1 MTGATVKKLALPV
14 ALVVLIVGTAALAPV
29 LPLFDPTKIDIP
41 HRFAGP
47 SLLHPLGQDEFGRDE
62 LSRIIWGGRAS
73 LAVAILSSLIAAAAG
88 SALGLMGGY
97 FRGLAEFFTV
107 RAAEVLLCLPP
118 LLLALLVVTL
128 LGAGATTLVIA
139 LSILYTPRFVR
150 IAYAATLQTR
160 NLEYV
165 VAQEALGRHPVP
177 ILARTILPNIAPPL
191 LVQLSVTVA
200 SAMVIESGLS
210 FLGLGVVPP
219 APSWGLM
226 IRGARSAMDT
236 APLLLV
242 WPCLALVLAIYSF
255 NLLCDRLRDVLDP
268 RAAAEGTVS
277 WLRRARAR
285 PAAEVAPA
293 PASGKA
299 IARLDHLTVTIGG
312 KEGATELVRD
322 VSFAV
327 EPGETLALVGESGSG
342 KTLSGLAM
350 LGLLPPGLVAK
361 GAVTL
366 RTEEGARDVLTL
378 SEEAL
383 NALRGRDVAMV
394 FQDASASLSP
404 VMRVGE
410 QIAETI
416 NAHATVE
423 PREVERRVLALLDR
437 VGMPDPARAAR
448 AWPHELSGGQRQR
461 AMIASALANNPRLL
475 IADEPTTALD
485 PTIQAQILALLQEL
499 KEAAGGMAMVFV
511 THNLAIVSEIADRVV
526 VLYAGELVEAGPV
539 ETVFGAPRHPYT
551 AALLKCV
558 PESGEDRLLAIPG
571 VVPAPHEVPEGCRF
585 APRCDHADAGCTTRH
600 PELEAPAPDRTV
612 RCHKWREVA

>member
-1 MTGATVKKLALPV
+1 MRARTVRKLALPV
-14 ALVVLIVGTAALAPV
+14 ALVVLIVGAAALAPV
-29 LPLFDPTKIDIP
+29 LPLMDPTKIDIP

-47 SLLHPLGQDEFGRDE
+47 SWAHPLGQDEFGRDE
-62 LSRIIWGGRAS
+62 LSRIVWGGRAS
-73 LAVAILSSLIAAAAG
+73 LTVAILSSLVAAAIG
-88 SALGLMGGY
+88 TALGLMGGY
-97 FRGLAEFFTV
+97 FRGLAELFTV

-128 LGAGATTLVIA
+128 LGSGATTLVIA

-150 IAYAATLQTR
+150 VAYAATLQTR
-160 NLEYV
+160 NLEFV
-165 VAQEALGRHPVP
+165 MAQEALGRHPVP
-177 ILARTILPNIAPPL
+177 ILARTLLPNIAPPL

-226 IRGARSAMDT
+226 IRGARAAMDT
-236 APLLLV
+236 APMLLV
-242 WPCLALVLAIYSF
+242 WPCLALVLAIFSF

-277 WLRRARAR
+277 WLRARRAPV
-285 PAAEVAPA
+285 PAAAPVG
-293 PASGKA
+293 SDL
-299 IARLDHLTVTIGG
+299 ARLDHLTVSIGG
-312 KEGATELVRD
+312 KADATRLVRD

-327 EPGETLALVGESGSG
+327 KPGETLALVGESGSG

-350 LGLLPPGLVAK
+350 MGLLPPGLVAR
-361 GAVTL
+361 GAVPIATDAGAADALALPEDEL
-366 RTEEGARDVLTL
+366 RR
-378 SEEAL
+378 
-383 NALRGRDVAMV
+383 LRGRDVAMV

-410 QIAETI
+410 QIAESI
-416 NAHATVE
+416 GAHATVDR
-423 PREVERRVLALLDR
+423 REASRRAEALLAR
-437 VGMPDPARAAR
+437 VGMPDPRRAAR

-461 AMIASALANNPRLL
+461 AMIAAALANGPKLL

-485 PTIQAQILALLQEL
+485 PTIQAQILALLKEL
-499 KEAAGGMAMVFV
+499 KDDTQGMAMVFV

-539 ETVFGAPRHPYT
+539 AAVFGAPRHPYT
-551 AALLKCV
+551 AALLNCV
-558 PESGEDRLLAIPG
+558 PESGADRLLAIPG
-571 VVPAPHEVPEGCRF
+571 VVPAPDELPEGCRF
-585 APRCDHADAGCTTRH
+585 APRCGHATDPCHRRH
-600 PELEAPAPDRTV
+600 PDLDRSGDGHDV
-612 RCHKWREVA
+612 RCLKWRELA

>member
-1 MTGATVKKLALPV
+1 MRKLALPV
-14 ALVVLIVGTAALAPV
+14 TLVVLIVGTAVLAPV

-41 HRFAGP
+41 NRFADP
-47 SLLHPLGQDEFGRDE
+47 SFLHPLGQDEFGRDE

-73 LAVAILSSLIAAAAG
+73 LAVAILSTLIAAAIG

-97 FRGLAEFFTV
+97 FRGLAEIVTV

-128 LGAGATTLVIA
+128 LGSGAVTLVIA

-160 NLEYV
+160 NLDYV

-177 ILARTILPNIAPPL
+177 ILAGTLLPNIAPPL

-226 IRGARSAMDT
+226 IRGARAAMDT

-242 WPCLALVLAIYSF
+242 WPCLALVLAIFSF

-268 RAAAEGTVS
+268 RAAPRGMAN
-277 WLRRARAR
+277 WLRGGR
-285 PAAEVAPA
+285 PPA
-293 PASGKA
+293 GTGETAVPLGGDL
-299 IARLDHLTVTIGG
+299 ARLDHLTVALGRD
-312 KEGATELVRD
+312 ADAVQLVRD
-322 VSFAV
+322 VTFAV
-327 EPGETLALVGESGSG
+327 RPGETLALVGESGSG
-342 KTLSGLAM
+342 KTLSGLSI
-350 LGLLPPGLVAK
+350 LGLLPPGLDAR
-361 GAVTL
+361 GAVPL
-366 RTEEGARDVLTL
+366 RTEDGETDVLAL
-378 SEEAL
+378 GEDAL
-383 NALRGRDVAMV
+383 NRLRGRDVSMV

-404 VMRVGE
+404 VMRVGR

-416 NAHATVE
+416 EAHTDIDR
-423 PREVERRVLALLDR
+423 REAAARAESLLAQ

-461 AMIASALANNPRLL
+461 AMIAAALANSPKLL

-485 PTIQAQILALLQEL
+485 PTIQAQILALLLEL
-499 KEAAGGMAMVFV
+499 KSAARGMAMVFV
-511 THNLAIVSEIADRVV
+511 THNLAIVAEIAERVV
-526 VLYAGELVEAGPV
+526 VLYAGELVEEGPV
-539 ETVFGAPRHPYT
+539 EEVFAAPRHPYT
-551 AALLKCV
+551 AALLACV
-558 PESGEDRLLAIPG
+558 PESDETRLMAIPG
-571 VVPAPHEVPEGCRF
+571 VVPAPSELPDGCRF
-585 APRCDHADAGCTTRH
+585 APRCGHADANCHSAH
-600 PELEAPAPDRTV
+600 PQIETIAEARAV
-612 RCHKWREVA
+612 RCLKWRELAA